1 MGRPADLRALAGNV
15 DSFGCPRK
23 NWRAGRVAPT
33 VLRSTVS
40 SPHHVAPYRA
50 RSLPSAVN
58 RARTGATV
66 EHSLATARDAI
77 SSAMRVLT
85 LAGDRSPRHI
95 RRHAD
100 CAQALLTQ
108 AATALAES
116 AVYVVGL
123 RTFTTDVILS
133 AHADPRAELQRL
145 HHLATQL
152 WWHNSPR
159 FPGDEIES
167 SVDDDALAAMMWAY
181 SIESPVDAYVNIA
194 KATAGLTL
202 IALGVTVSPPAAI
215 VCAAALGAGSII
227 RS

>member
-1 MGRPADLRALAGNV
+1 M
-15 DSFGCPRK
+15 
-23 NWRAGRVAPT
+23 
-33 VLRSTVS
+33 
-40 SPHHVAPYRA
+40 
-50 RSLPSAVN
+50 
-58 RARTGATV
+58 
-66 EHSLATARDAI
+66 EQSLATARDAI

-85 LAGDRSPRHI
+85 LAGDRSPRQMQ
-95 RRHAD
+95 RHAD

-123 RTFTTDVILS
+123 RTFTTDVILN
-133 AHADPRAELQRL
+133 AHSDPRAELQRL

-159 FPGDEIES
+159 FPDARVAS

-202 IALGVTVSPPAAI
+202 VALGVAVSPPAAI